1 MRFCQ
6 LSRSKG
12 LGAVALAWAAAMPAC
27 AMPVDDGCAGLNCE
41 LNTSSPEPV
50 NSSEEALVQGPHP
63 ELAGQRMKSPAHPA
77 VFLIDPEGYKRWIPN
92 PATYNNLFV
101 DWAGIY
107 VDADVIYID
116 QGPSLSDGAFLA
128 KASNSA
134 AVYLVSNGQK
144 RWITSP
150 AVMNKYYF
158 NWGAI
163 NVLPPAYLEAV
174 PTGPNWY

>member
-41 LNTSSPEPV
+41 LNTSDPEPV
-50 NSSEEALVQGPHP
+50 NSSEEALVQGPSG
-63 ELAGQRMKSPAHPA
+63 ARMKSLANPA

-92 PATYNNLFV
+92 AATYNNLFV
-101 DWAGIY
+101 DWAGIIEN
-107 VDADVIYID
+107 DDVINIY
-116 QGPSLSDGAFLA
+116 QGPPLSDGAFLA

-163 NVLPPAYLEAV
+163 KELPPAYLDAV
-174 PTGPNWY
+174 LTGPNWY

>member
-12 LGAVALAWAAAMPAC
+12 LGAVALAWATAMPAC

-41 LNTSSPEPV
+41 LTTSSPEPV
-50 NSSEEALVQGPHP
+50 SSFEEALVQGPSG
-63 ELAGQRMKSPAHPA
+63 ERMKSPGNPA

-92 PATYNNLFV
+92 AATYNNLFV
-101 DWAGIY
+101 DWTGIIENT
-107 VDADVIYID
+107 DVLSIYP
-116 QGPSLSDGAFLA
+116 GPPLSDGAFLA

-144 RWITSP
+144 RWLTSP
-150 AVMNKYYF
+150 AVMDKYHF

-163 NVLPPAYLEAV
+163 NVLLPAHLEAI